1 MPKTKIDKELVIK
14 EAAYIA
20 NKMGIENLSLKTLAA
35 QLGVKSPSL
44 YNHVDG
50 LLNLPIYKNPP
61 EMAGFL
67 YFAKEDKTWKIKNTL
82 A

>member
-1 MPKTKIDKELVIK
+1 MPKTKIDKESVIR

-20 NKMGIENLSLKTLAA
+20 NKAGIENLSLKTLAA

-50 LLNLPIYKNPP
+50 L
-61 EMAGFL
+61 
-67 YFAKEDKTWKIKNTL
+67 EDLKHQ
-82 A
+82 